1 MMNDEVKRFSKFKTE
16 SSTLKTLNALVLS
29 FIALMFILT
38 IIYPSKVE
46 NWIFLAP
53 KLLAG
58 GVAYYFI
65 AKIINKIVSEF
76 WQILSRGLLI
86 AGVSGFLFGEI
97 QYLQHIWV
105 SGWMDDYLVRFDQWL
120 FGVELSIALQKIT
133 VPVVTEIMMFAY
145 TIYVLLIVFVAVFCY
160 QKSGLAAGEDYMLNL
175 ILAYFVS
182 FFGFLVFPIAGP
194 LFHQPEVY
202 AVPLNGWI
210 FTYFGEWIRANAHYP
225 GGNFPS
231 PHCAAGT
238 VMLVT
243 LFRYNRNYFWVI
255 LPIII
260 LLYISTVYGR
270 YHFAMDGVAG
280 IILALVILKVTSRIN
295 QK

>member
-1 MMNDEVKRFSKFKTE
+1 MLKSYTE
-16 SSTLKTLNALVLS
+16 SPTLKALNASVLG
-29 FIALMFILT
+29 FTALLFLLT
-38 IIYPSKVE
+38 IIYSSKVDD
-46 NWIFLAP
+46 WLLLAS
-53 KLLAG
+53 KLLLG
-58 GVAYYFI
+58 GFAYYFLSNV
-65 AKIINKIVSEF
+65 INKISSGF

-105 SGWMDDYLVRFDQWL
+105 SSWMDDYLVRSDQWL
-120 FGVELSIALQKIT
+120 FGVESSVALQTIT
-133 VPVVTEIMMFAY
+133 IPVVTEIMMFAY
-145 TIYVLLIVFVAVFCY
+145 TIYVPLIVIVAVFCY

-182 FFGFLVFPIAGP
+182 FVGFLVFPIAGP
-194 LFHQPEVY
+194 LFHQPEDY

-280 IILALVILKVTSRIN
+280 IIVGILVVKLSSKLIRN
-295 QK
+295 